1 MAYTVLA
8 YCNILGDC
16 RGLIS
21 FFGIYYGGG
30 GGVGV
35 ILFIYNYFLG
45 WWAGGGIVLG
55 YAAVKI
61 YRE

>member
-1 MAYTVLA
+1 M
-8 YCNILGDC
+8 
-16 RGLIS
+16 
-21 FFGIYYGGG
+21 GGG
-30 GGVGV
+30 VGVGV